1 MGIANILRICGVLH
15 IAIVLGLI
23 VAIFFSDSWF
33 PNGASVDHIGTGK
46 NLSIFVLGHGVGLGI
61 ILILAS
67 FIKDVASAKL
77 ILLGEI
83 VLVLCMML
91 GSLFTTFVLD
101 TWSDGPPPPVWVIL
115 IINLLLCL
123 YGRFK
128 VNRI

>member
-1 MGIANILRICGVLH
+1 MGIANILRICGALH

-33 PNGASVDHIGTGK
+33 PDGASVDHTVTGK

>member
-33 PNGASVDHIGTGK
+33 PDGASVDNIGTGK

-67 FIKDVASAKL
+67 FIKDLASAKL